1 MENNDLILQEEL
13 NYTKAIRKQ
22 VVGAITNYG
31 LDKVVTDPEMT
42 ENLLKTLKDMDTA
55 TLTQMRI
62 NSDKDNADKGA
73 TAKLEVAKILSE
85 LNPND
90 IKIEQAKNSNKRSL
104 DDLDG
109 ARDYVNEETAVGV
122 ADYNID
128 TFMER
133 SNG

>member
-13 NYTKAIRKQ
+13 NYTKTIRKQ

-31 LDKVVTDPEMT
+31 LDKVVTDHEMT

-62 NSDKDNADKGA
+62 NSDKDNADKVV

>member
-22 VVGAITNYG
+22 VVGAIANYG

-62 NSDKDNADKGA
+62 NSDKDNADKVV

>member
-13 NYTKAIRKQ
+13 NYTKTIRKQ

-62 NSDKDNADKGA
+62 NSDKDNADKVV

-133 SNG
+133 SNR

>member
-62 NSDKDNADKGA
+62 NSDKDNADKVV

-133 SNG
+133 SND

>member
-13 NYTKAIRKQ
+13 NYTKTIRKQ

-62 NSDKDNADKGA
+62 NSDKDNADKVV

-109 ARDYVNEETAVGV
+109 VRDYVNEETAVGV

>member
-1 MENNDLILQEEL
+1 MENSDLILQEEL
-13 NYTKAIRKQ
+13 NYTKTIRKQ

-62 NSDKDNADKGA
+62 NSDKDNADKVV

>member
-13 NYTKAIRKQ
+13 NYTKTIRKQ

-62 NSDKDNADKGA
+62 NSDKDNADKVV

>member
-31 LDKVVTDPEMT
+31 LNKVVTDPEMT

-62 NSDKDNADKGA
+62 NSDKDNADKVV

>member
-62 NSDKDNADKGA
+62 NSDKDNADKVV

>member
-1 MENNDLILQEEL
+1 MENNDFILQEEL

-62 NSDKDNADKGA
+62 NSDKDNADKVV